1 MIPWFEENDK
11 KIFFKYLN
19 KAKNYFE
26 FGSGGSTYQA
36 LLLSNIKNIY
46 SVENNTEYFNE
57 LKNNFKKDN
66 LNTDKLKFL
75 FIDMKRIKP
84 NSSWPENNLSIGK
97 GYNKS
102 WSNYINSFQSI
113 NYKDVDLILND
124 GRFRA
129 SCLLSNFQYIN
140 NNTYI
145 LFDDFYGKS
154 PERSMYYHIVLDY
167 YDIIE
172 KGKIMVVLKK
182 KKNIKPPS
190 KELIEFSYLIW
201 I

>member
-19 KAKNYFE
+19 KANNYFE

-36 LLLSNIKNIY
+36 LLLNNIKNIY
-46 SVENNTEYFNE
+46 SVENNTEYFNQ

-102 WSNYINSFQSI
+102 
-113 NYKDVDLILND
+113 
-124 GRFRA
+124 
-129 SCLLSNFQYIN
+129 
-140 NNTYI
+140 
-145 LFDDFYGKS
+145 
-154 PERSMYYHIVLDY
+154 
-167 YDIIE
+167 
-172 KGKIMVVLKK
+172 
-182 KKNIKPPS
+182 
-190 KELIEFSYLIW
+190 
-201 I
+201 